1 MKIALAYAM
10 AGEIESLLTA
20 TGAKLLETV
29 HGVPFYEIEKDLIA
43 YAGGIGKVN
52 AAMAAQ
58 LCIDR
63 YQPDWMINAGVAGSF
78 RDLPIG
84 TVVVAERFLQHD
96 VDTSPIGDPVGLVST
111 VNTLHF
117 PTAVPEKIAA
127 FLEQQGVSCVTGD
140 VATGDAFLVRGDRAD
155 WIAKTFNPT
164 LCEMEGGRHRPGVHA
179 LRRALL
185 RGKVGVGPAVHGK
198 QPRRVFQFWRGHGAP
213 QHPGPAPGSVPPGR
227 RRRLT

>member
-29 HGVPFYEIEKDLIA
+29 HGVPFYEIEKDIIA

-84 TVVVAERFLQHD
+84 TVVLLQNAEKRLMI
-96 VDTSPIGDPVGLVST
+96 IGYQRRSAQGGDKIYDYCGCLYSAAPNDGENLEALAALARLAGWIEAQNALGRYPELPAGCTALNVETLPGDDPLSA
-111 VNTLHF
+111 L
-117 PTAVPEKIAA
+117 
-127 FLEQQGVSCVTGD
+127 D
-140 VATGDAFLVRGDRAD
+140 
-155 WIAKTFNPT
+155 
-164 LCEMEGGRHRPGVHA
+164 EGGAKYMLQIRIRYE
-179 LRRALL
+179 
-185 RGKVGVGPAVHGK
+185 KE
-198 QPRRVFQFWRGHGAP
+198 
-213 QHPGPAPGSVPPGR
+213 
-227 RRRLT
+227 

>member
-10 AGEIESLLTA
+10 AGEIESLLA
-20 TGAKLLETV
+20 AANAKLLETV
-29 HGVPFYEIEKDLIA
+29 HGVPFYEIEKDIIA

-63 YQPDWMINAGVAGSF
+63 YQPDWVINAGVAGSF

-117 PTAVPEKIAA
+117 PTAIPEKIAT

-155 WIAKTFNPT
+155 WIAGTFHPT
-164 LCEMEGGRHRPGVHA
+164 LCEMEGGAVAQVCMRCGVPFSAVKSVSDRLCMENSPDEYFNFGEAMAHLNTLVLPLA
-179 LRRALL
+179 RFLRD
-185 RGKVGVGPAVHGK
+185 GGGI
-198 QPRRVFQFWRGHGAP
+198 
-213 QHPGPAPGSVPPGR
+213 
-227 RRRLT
+227 